1 MIRNNRFRLATKT
14 VIRVFAYY
22 GLCRRTDISLHRRL
36 ENRRSPAP
44 VVDSLPIVAY
54 VCAIVREKTAVTG
67 RDRRE
72 MMQVSQIEQKAQEKT
87 AETRYQGNGWSIRSP
102 LAMLGIFVRGVAM
115 GAADIVPGV
124 SGGTMAFIFGIY
136 EELIN
141 SIKTIGQ
148 RNFLDAVLHLRL
160 REAFSLINWT
170 FLIPLGLGVVAA
182 IFALSGLLEYFLTH
196 QPVYLWS
203 FFFGLI
209 IASVIVIAGRIKRWS
224 IGLVAAVLLG
234 TVGTYMLVSLVPA
247 QTPETWWFYLLTGA
261 LASAAMILPGI
272 SGAYILVMLGKYQ
285 SVLSA
290 VNQRDFL
297 TLGLIAVGAAIGLVT
312 FAQILSWLFKRYHDL
327 TVAVLIGLLLGSLRK
342 VWPWKVDVN
351 WLTDATGQYVLEHG
365 ERITIEQI
373 NVLPDLSTPA
383 GGMQL
388 LTALALAGLG
398 IGTVLLIERVAGRE
412 GDAETRTRAE
422 TSSASG

>member
-1 MIRNNRFRLATKT
+1 
-14 VIRVFAYY
+14 
-22 GLCRRTDISLHRRL
+22 
-36 ENRRSPAP
+36 
-44 VVDSLPIVAY
+44 
-54 VCAIVREKTAVTG
+54 
-67 RDRRE
+67 
-72 MMQVSQIEQKAQEKT
+72 
-87 AETRYQGNGWSIRSP
+87 
-102 LAMLGIFVRGVAM
+102 MLGIFVRGVAM

-136 EELIN
+136 EELIT

-373 NVLPDLSTPA
+373 NVLPDLSR
-383 GGMQL
+383 
-388 LTALALAGLG
+388 LG

>member
-1 MIRNNRFRLATKT
+1 
-14 VIRVFAYY
+14 
-22 GLCRRTDISLHRRL
+22 
-36 ENRRSPAP
+36 
-44 VVDSLPIVAY
+44 
-54 VCAIVREKTAVTG
+54 
-67 RDRRE
+67 
-72 MMQVSQIEQKAQEKT
+72 
-87 AETRYQGNGWSIRSP
+87 
-102 LAMLGIFVRGVAM
+102 
-115 GAADIVPGV
+115 
-124 SGGTMAFIFGIY
+124 MAFIFGIY

-398 IGTVLLIERVAGRE
+398 IGTVLLIERVAGRK
-412 GDAETRTRAE
+412 GDAETRTKAE

>member
-1 MIRNNRFRLATKT
+1 
-14 VIRVFAYY
+14 
-22 GLCRRTDISLHRRL
+22 
-36 ENRRSPAP
+36 
-44 VVDSLPIVAY
+44 
-54 VCAIVREKTAVTG
+54 
-67 RDRRE
+67 
-72 MMQVSQIEQKAQEKT
+72 
-87 AETRYQGNGWSIRSP
+87 
-102 LAMLGIFVRGVAM
+102 
-115 GAADIVPGV
+115 
-124 SGGTMAFIFGIY
+124 MAFIFGIY

>member
-1 MIRNNRFRLATKT
+1 
-14 VIRVFAYY
+14 
-22 GLCRRTDISLHRRL
+22 
-36 ENRRSPAP
+36 
-44 VVDSLPIVAY
+44 
-54 VCAIVREKTAVTG
+54 
-67 RDRRE
+67 
-72 MMQVSQIEQKAQEKT
+72 
-87 AETRYQGNGWSIRSP
+87 
-102 LAMLGIFVRGVAM
+102 
-115 GAADIVPGV
+115 
-124 SGGTMAFIFGIY
+124 MAFIFGIY

-224 IGLVAAVLLG
+224 IGLVTAVLLG

-247 QTPETWWFYLLTGA
+247 RTPETWWFYLLTGA

-327 TVAVLIGLLLGSLRK
+327 TVAVLIGPGPGPRR
-342 VWPWKVDVN
+342 
-351 WLTDATGQYVLEHG
+351 T
-365 ERITIEQI
+365 
-373 NVLPDLSTPA
+373 STS
-383 GGMQL
+383 
-388 LTALALAGLG
+388 
-398 IGTVLLIERVAGRE
+398 RR
-412 GDAETRTRAE
+412 DSTRTG
-422 TSSASG
+422 TSTTCGSTSRTTTRSASARTRWPTIPPRATS

>member
-1 MIRNNRFRLATKT
+1 
-14 VIRVFAYY
+14 
-22 GLCRRTDISLHRRL
+22 
-36 ENRRSPAP
+36 
-44 VVDSLPIVAY
+44 
-54 VCAIVREKTAVTG
+54 
-67 RDRRE
+67 
-72 MMQVSQIEQKAQEKT
+72 
-87 AETRYQGNGWSIRSP
+87 
-102 LAMLGIFVRGVAM
+102 M

-148 RNFLDAVLHLRL
+148 RNFIDAVLHLRI

-170 FLIPLGLGVVAA
+170 FLIPLGLGVLTA

-209 IASVIVIAGRIKRWS
+209 IASVIVIAGHIKRWS
-224 IGLVAAVLLG
+224 WGLVGAVLLG
-234 TVGTYMLVSLVPA
+234 TVSTYLLVSLVPA

-272 SGAYILVMLGKYQ
+272 SGAYILVMLGKYET
-285 SVLSA
+285 VLSA

-312 FAQILSWLFKRYHDL
+312 FAQILSWLFKRYHDY

-342 VWPWKVDVN
+342 VWPWKVDVS
-351 WLTDATGQYVLEHG
+351 WLTDETGHYILEHG

-383 GGMQL
+383 GVMQVL
-388 LTALALAGLG
+388 VALALAGLG
-398 IGTVLLIERVAGRE
+398 IGAVLLIERVAGRSDS
-412 GDAETRTRAE
+412 GQTAVSTE

>member
-1 MIRNNRFRLATKT
+1 
-14 VIRVFAYY
+14 
-22 GLCRRTDISLHRRL
+22 
-36 ENRRSPAP
+36 
-44 VVDSLPIVAY
+44 
-54 VCAIVREKTAVTG
+54 
-67 RDRRE
+67 
-72 MMQVSQIEQKAQEKT
+72 
-87 AETRYQGNGWSIRSP
+87 
-102 LAMLGIFVRGVAM
+102 
-115 GAADIVPGV
+115 
-124 SGGTMAFIFGIY
+124 MAFIFGIY

-351 WLTDATGQYVLEHG
+351 WLTDETGQYVLGHG

>member
-1 MIRNNRFRLATKT
+1 M
-14 VIRVFAYY
+14 V
-22 GLCRRTDISLHRRL
+22 
-36 ENRRSPAP
+36 
-44 VVDSLPIVAY
+44 
-54 VCAIVREKTAVTG
+54 
-67 RDRRE
+67 
-72 MMQVSQIEQKAQEKT
+72 
-87 AETRYQGNGWSIRSP
+87 
-102 LAMLGIFVRGVAM
+102 GIFVRGIAM

-148 RNFLDAVLHLRL
+148 RNFIDAVLHLRI

-170 FLIPLGLGVVAA
+170 FLIPLGLGVLTA

-209 IASVIVIAGRIKRWS
+209 IASVIVIAGHIKRWS
-224 IGLVAAVLLG
+224 WGLVGAVLLG
-234 TVGTYMLVSLVPA
+234 TVSTYLLVSLVPA

-272 SGAYILVMLGKYQ
+272 SGAYILVMLGKYET
-285 SVLSA
+285 VLSA

-312 FAQILSWLFKRYHDL
+312 FAQILSWLFKRYHDY

-342 VWPWKVDVN
+342 VWPWKVDVS
-351 WLTDATGQYVLEHG
+351 WLTDETGHYILEHG

-383 GGMQL
+383 GVMQVL
-388 LTALALAGLG
+388 VALALAGLG
-398 IGTVLLIERVAGRE
+398 IGAVLLIERVAGRSDS
-412 GDAETRTRAE
+412 GQTAVSTE

>member
-1 MIRNNRFRLATKT
+1 
-14 VIRVFAYY
+14 
-22 GLCRRTDISLHRRL
+22 
-36 ENRRSPAP
+36 
-44 VVDSLPIVAY
+44 
-54 VCAIVREKTAVTG
+54 
-67 RDRRE
+67 
-72 MMQVSQIEQKAQEKT
+72 MQVSQIEQKAQEKT
-87 AETRYQGNGWSIRSP
+87 AETRYQEDGWSIRSP

-422 TSSASG
+422 TSSASA